1 MRKMSLIILLIALVS
16 CNETKNAYNK
26 SKEALSSSADYL
38 DSTLIKQPIK
48 YFDDRSAKSDSLE
61 KKKLMDYY
69 SYYGNKYPE
78 YSAVRKWF
86 ESSPPQTQN
95 LQGNFYKI
103 IKSVVKDGKNID
115 RKNHEK
121 FDSTELYKYFY
132 ETEDFYFIFNLKQ
145 ERGKI
150 ICVGVRRIGN
160 GIGDESMYDVI
171 YNDNNIV
178 QKEIFQ
184 AEVNPDLYEEDDI
197 IYFEFEKKVDDKKVV
212 NTLNLGRTI

>member
-1 MRKMSLIILLIALVS
+1 MKKSLLLLIIIHCYS
-16 CNETKNAYNK
+16 CEQTKNAYST
-26 SKEALSSSADYL
+26 SKEAISSSADYL

-61 KKKLMDYY
+61 KKKLIDYY
-69 SYYGNKYPE
+69 SYHENKYPE

-86 ESSPPQTQN
+86 KSNPPQTQN

-103 IKSVVKDGKNID
+103 VKSVVKDGKNID

-121 FDSTELYKYFY
+121 SDPSGSYKYFY

-145 ERGKI
+145 QNNKI

-171 YNDNNIV
+171 YDDNNIV
-178 QKEIFQ
+178 KKEIFQ